1 MHSRLPPLAGAVLCL
16 AGCATATD
24 ASPPAGPVTVAAA
37 TSSSSST
44 VMTSTS
50 GATTST
56 SATTAS
62 AIATSTT
69 AAATTVAPPVTP
81 APTAGDGALTLAFTG
96 DALWHSPLWRQAERN
111 FAGNGSDAAGMDFT
125 PMLARLQPVVANADV
140 GVCHLETPIAPD
152 GQFTTFPLYGVPPD
166 VVTAI
171 ANAGFDRCSTASNHT
186 VDRGTAGIDRTVAV
200 LEAHGLGQSGMART
214 PAEIAPQVF
223 VADGFRVAH
232 LSYTFGYN
240 GLRLPPGEEWRSALI
255 DPQRIIA
262 DATEAR
268 RLGAEVVIVSMHWG
282 IEGRRDVTPEQRAV
296 AEQVTASGTV
306 DLIVGHHA
314 HVLQPIEQINGV
326 WVIFGLGNM
335 ISNLPTGPR
344 WPAACQDGAV
354 AVVTITKAPDGTA
367 VVAAPVVHPTWVDRL
382 NGWNV
387 HLVQQTLADPALPE
401 GLRAQLDTSLRR
413 TSEVLGV
420 FIAA

>member
-1 MHSRLPPLAGAVLCL
+1 M
-16 AGCATATD
+16 
-24 ASPPAGPVTVAAA
+24 
-37 TSSSSST
+37 
-44 VMTSTS
+44 
-50 GATTST
+50 
-56 SATTAS
+56 
-62 AIATSTT
+62 
-69 AAATTVAPPVTP
+69 
-81 APTAGDGALTLAFTG
+81 
-96 DALWHSPLWRQAERN
+96 
-111 FAGNGSDAAGMDFT
+111 
-125 PMLARLQPVVANADV
+125 
-140 GVCHLETPIAPD
+140 
-152 GQFTTFPLYGVPPD
+152 
-166 VVTAI
+166 
-171 ANAGFDRCSTASNHT
+171 
-186 VDRGTAGIDRTVAV
+186 
-200 LEAHGLGQSGMART
+200 
-214 PAEIAPQVF
+214 F

-262 DATEAR
+262 DATQAR
-268 RLGAEVVIVSMHWG
+268 QLGAEVVIVSMHWG

-354 AVVTITKAPDGTA
+354 AVVDDHQGAPTARRSSPRRSSIRRGSIGSMAGTSTSCSRRLPTPPFPR
-367 VVAAPVVHPTWVDRL
+367 VCAPSWRRRYA
-382 NGWNV
+382 G
-387 HLVQQTLADPALPE
+387 PA
-401 GLRAQLDTSLRR
+401 RCSA
-413 TSEVLGV
+413 V

>member
-1 MHSRLPPLAGAVLCL
+1 M
-16 AGCATATD
+16 
-24 ASPPAGPVTVAAA
+24 
-37 TSSSSST
+37 
-44 VMTSTS
+44 
-50 GATTST
+50 
-56 SATTAS
+56 
-62 AIATSTT
+62 
-69 AAATTVAPPVTP
+69 
-81 APTAGDGALTLAFTG
+81 
-96 DALWHSPLWRQAERN
+96 
-111 FAGNGSDAAGMDFT
+111 
-125 PMLARLQPVVANADV
+125 
-140 GVCHLETPIAPD
+140 
-152 GQFTTFPLYGVPPD
+152 
-166 VVTAI
+166 
-171 ANAGFDRCSTASNHT
+171 
-186 VDRGTAGIDRTVAV
+186 AV

>member
-1 MHSRLPPLAGAVLCL
+1 MGAVLCL

-24 ASPPAGPVTVAAA
+24 ASPPAAPLTVATAPSTTSTAATTTTAAGAPTSSTTATSALSTTTTNAVTTAVAPTVAAP
-37 TSSSSST
+37 S
-44 VMTSTS
+44 
-50 GATTST
+50 
-56 SATTAS
+56 
-62 AIATSTT
+62 
-69 AAATTVAPPVTP
+69 
-81 APTAGDGALTLAFTG
+81 AGDGALTLAFTG

-111 FAGNGSDAAGMDFT
+111 FAGNGTATPGMDFT
-125 PMLARLQPVVANADV
+125 PMLARLQPVVGAADV

-152 GQFTTFPLYGVPPD
+152 SEFTTFPLYGVPPD

-186 VDRGTAGIDRTVAV
+186 VDRGTAGIDRTIAV
-200 LEAHGLGQSGMART
+200 LEQHGLGQSGMART
-214 PAEIAPQVF
+214 PAEIAPQLF

-240 GLRLPPGEEWRSALI
+240 GLRLPAGEEWRSALI

-262 DATEAR
+262 DATQAR
-268 RLGAEVVIVSMHWG
+268 QLGAEVVVVSLHWG
-282 IEGRRDVTPEQRAV
+282 IEGRRDVTAEQRAV

-314 HVLQPIEQINGV
+314 HVLQPIEHINGV

-335 ISNLPTGPR
+335 ISNLPTSPR
-344 WPAACQDGAV
+344 WPAASQDGAV
-354 AVVTITKAPDGTA
+354 
-367 VVAAPVVHPTWVDRL
+367 VVATVTRGADGKVVVAQPVVHPTWVDRL

-387 HLVQQTLADPALPE
+387 HLVQQTLADPAISE
-401 GLRAQLDTSLRR
+401 GLRYELEMSLRR
-413 TSEVLGV
+413 TTEALGG

>member
-37 TSSSSST
+37 TSSTSAVT
-44 VMTSTS
+44 TSTS

-69 AAATTVAPPVTP
+69 AAPPVTP

-111 FAGNGSDAAGMDFT
+111 FAGNGSGAAGMDFT

-296 AEQVTASGTV
+296 AELVTASGTV